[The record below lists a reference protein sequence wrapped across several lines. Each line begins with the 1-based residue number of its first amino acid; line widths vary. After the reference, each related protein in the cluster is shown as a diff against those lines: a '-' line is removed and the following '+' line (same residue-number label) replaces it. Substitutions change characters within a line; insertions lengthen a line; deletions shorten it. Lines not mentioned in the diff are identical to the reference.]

1 MNHHVANAIAQ
12 VDRIARTPD
21 LPPGV
26 SNAAGL
32 LYVALDALAKDLPQ
46 AEVADWVSP
55 FVEALRETLGVAGT
69 SAPAALRALK
79 AERDDLRVRV
89 QQLGDEGRRALGE
102 RDNARAKITT
112 LEGEAQGL
120 MACLDAVRE
129 ALALPEGEP
138 APYGE
143 LAGHVE
149 ALRKDRDAARAV
161 IAKAHALVY
170 DDGPNRNGVYV
181 QLCNLLDD
189 AMPAPAGN

>member
-1 MNHHVANAIAQ
+1 MRPRAGV
-12 VDRIARTPD
+12 VSPMTPD
-21 LPPGV
+21 PTPEERQRAAELRRGAEPPFPAAPVDAAKACTLHG
-26 SNAAGL
+26 AAGC
-32 LYVALDALAKDLPQ
+32 Q
-46 AEVADWVSP
+46 ACQI
-55 FVEALRETLGVAGT
+55 L
-69 SAPAALRALK
+69 
-79 AERDDLRVRV
+79 
-89 QQLGDEGRRALGE
+89 
-102 RDNARAKITT
+102 T
-112 LEGEAQGL
+112 LEGELSGL

-129 ALALPEGEP
+129 ALALPKGEP

-170 DDGPNRNGVYV
+170 DDGPNRIGVYV